1 MPFEIFQSSKNKKF
15 YFNLKARNGQIILR
29 SQPFETISD
38 CKSKIIIVRKKGTD
52 PVAFIRKKTSSRK
65 HHFQLQS
72 TSLQILGMSQMY
84 TTKYGMEKGIRSV
97 MANAPEGQI
106 IDLTDTQ
113 KEGTIRKG

>member
-1 MPFEIFQSSKNKKF
+1 MKFELFKSEKNKKF
-15 YFNLKARNGQIILR
+15 YFRLKARNGRIILV
-29 SQPFETISD
+29 SQAFES
-38 CKSKIIIVRKKGTD
+38 KSECEKDIYLIKKNGSTTR
-52 PVAFIRKKTSSRK
+52 FIRKKTSSRK